1 MRKTSF
7 DIQHCTQCGAPTDYQ
22 IPEGDTRQRAI
33 CSRCHK
39 IHYQNPHVV
48 VGAVVHYNDCF
59 VLCKRAIEP
68 RHGFW
73 TIPAGYLELEETTE
87 AGALREAYEEAQTEL
102 EIERL
107 LAVYNLAHLSQVQVL
122 YLARL
127 KGDHF
132 APGPESLEVACFS
145 WDDIPWDDLAF
156 PSVRWALLHAR
167 RQLRG
172 ETLLPETRSESL
184 VLDPQLLPKDL
195 L

>member
-7 DIQHCTQCGAPTDYQ
+7 DIQHCTYCGAATDYQ
-22 IPEGDTRQRAI
+22 VPAGDSRLRAV
-33 CSRCHK
+33 CSQCHK

-59 VLCKRAIEP
+59 VLCRRAIEP
-68 RHGFW
+68 RHGYW

-102 EIERL
+102 EIDRL
-107 LAVYNLAHLSQVQVL
+107 LAIYNLAHLSQVQVL

-132 APGPESLEVACFS
+132 SPGPESLEVACFS
-145 WDDIPWDDLAF
+145 WEEIPWDDLAF
-156 PSVRWALLHAR
+156 PSVRWALVHAR

-184 VLDPQLLPKDL
+184 VLDPQLLPKDMR
-195 L
+195 

>member
-7 DIQHCTQCGAPTDYQ
+7 DIQHCTQCGHPTDYT
-22 IPEGDTRQRAI
+22 IPEGDSRLRAT
-33 CSRCHK
+33 CAHCQK

-48 VGAVVHYNDCF
+48 VGAVVHYQNCF
-59 VLCKRAIEP
+59 ILCKRAIEP
-68 RHGFW
+68 RSGYW

-107 LAVYNLAHLSQVQVL
+107 LAVYNLSHLSQVQVL

-127 KGDHF
+127 KGHHF
-132 APGPESLEVACFS
+132 APGPESLAVACFA
-145 WDDIPWDDLAF
+145 WEDIPWDALAF

-167 RQLRG
+167 RQLCG

-184 VLDPQLLPKDL
+184 VLDPQLLPKDVL
-195 L
+195 